1 RLAVWVAHHL
11 CDQERQRQRLA
22 SVQAWV
28 TRRLVASWQVDIGDV
43 ISAAEALGNIR
54 TSKFKVDTAW
64 VGTQLTVDLEEASY
78 FIQDLVEVTGLVA
91 IRGSKSIAVHRVRLP
106 DHLVARVFHRAHN
119 IRKHCAD
126 AVVAHT
132 RDHRQATW
140 LAVRIQFFRKIGRA
154 SGREDEWHAGVSRL
168 MQDE

>member
-1 RLAVWVAHHL
+1 M
-11 CDQERQRQRLA
+11 
-22 SVQAWV
+22 
-28 TRRLVASWQVDIGDV
+28 
-43 ISAAEALGNIR
+43 
-54 TSKFKVDTAW
+54 DTAW
-64 VGTQLTVDLEEASY
+64 VGTQLTVDLEEALY

-91 IRGSKSIAVHRVRLP
+91 IRGGKSIAVHRVRLP

-140 LAVRIQFFRKIGRA
+140 LAVRIQFFRISYSFVWGYARA
-154 SGREDEWHAGVSRL
+154 NLQTNRVADQGREVDVEVFHPAGTLTNPHLVCR
-168 MQDE
+168 

>member
-1 RLAVWVAHHL
+1 
-11 CDQERQRQRLA
+11 
-22 SVQAWV
+22 
-28 TRRLVASWQVDIGDV
+28 
-43 ISAAEALGNIR
+43 IR

-64 VGTQLTVDLEEASY
+64 VGTQLTVDLEEALY

-126 AVVAHT
+126 AVVGHLRDYRVAPPLACRVLFCRT
-132 RDHRQATW
+132 RDSFVCGYA
-140 LAVRIQFFRKIGRA
+140 RA
-154 SGREDEWHAGVSRL
+154 NLETNRVADQGREVDVQVFHPAGTLTHPHLVCR
-168 MQDE
+168 